1 MKGIGIIG
9 AGVMGLDH
17 ARTLSR
23 SVAGARIVAISDA
36 DDARAGAAAAEV
48 GAQAMADGF
57 ALIARADVDAVIVAA
72 PDHTHAPLSL
82 ACIAASKPVLC
93 EKPLAPTPE
102 EAMQVVEAERR
113 AGRSLVQV
121 GFMRRFDPHYRDLR
135 ATLRSGAIGAP
146 ALVHCAH
153 RNVAAPSF
161 FTGGMAVTNSAVHE
175 FDILRWL
182 LDDEIASIA
191 VHAAGKAVPGAVPD
205 PLLILLRMHG
215 GVLAAV
221 EITMNAAYG
230 YDIRAEVVGKAG
242 TATLARPMP
251 AEIRASG
258 SDQRGYPADWR
269 PRFAESYRR
278 ELQSWVDGLT
288 SGAFEGAEAWDG
300 FVASAVAKAGLQALE
315 TGREVAVDMPAR
327 P

>member
-23 SVAGARIVAISDA
+23 SVAGARIVAVSDA
-36 DDARAGAAAAEV
+36 DAARAEAAAAEV
-48 GAQAMADGF
+48 GAEALTDGV
-57 ALIARADVDAVIVAA
+57 ALIARPDVDAVLVAS
-72 PDHTHAPLSL
+72 PDHTHGPLTL
-82 ACIAASKPVLC
+82 ACIAAGKPVLC

-102 EAMQVVEAERR
+102 EAMGVVEAERR

-121 GFMRRFDPHYRDLR
+121 GFMRRFDPHYQDLR
-135 ATLRSGAIGAP
+135 ATLRAGAIGAP
-146 ALVHCAH
+146 CLVHCAH

-191 VHAAGKAVPGAVPD
+191 VHAAGRTPAGAVPD
-205 PLLILLRMHG
+205 PLLILLRMAS

-230 YDIRAEVVGKAG
+230 YDIRTEVVGKAG
-242 TATLARPMP
+242 TATLARPQP
-251 AEIRASG
+251 AEIRSGG
-258 SDQRGYPADWR
+258 SDHRAYPADWR

-278 ELQSWVDGLT
+278 ELQSWVNGLT
-288 SGAFEGAEAWDG
+288 SGGFEGADAWDG
-300 FVASAVAKAGLQALE
+300 YVASAVAKAGLQALE
-315 TGREVAVDMPAR
+315 SGREVAVDLPRR

>member
-23 SVAGARIVAISDA
+23 SIAGARIVAISDA
-36 DDARAGAAAAEV
+36 DPARAEAAAAEV
-48 GAQAMADGF
+48 GAQPLTDGF
-57 ALIARADVDAVIVAA
+57 ALIARPDVDAVLVAS
-72 PDHTHAPLSL
+72 PDHTHAPLTL
-82 ACIAASKPVLC
+82 ACIAAGKPVLC

-102 EAMQVVEAERR
+102 EAMQVLEAERR
-113 AGRSLVQV
+113 TGRSLVQV
-121 GFMRRFDPHYRDLR
+121 GFMRRFDPHYQDLR

-191 VHAAGKAVPGAVPD
+191 VHAAGPMAAGAVPD
-205 PLLILLRMHG
+205 PLLILLRMAS

-242 TATLARPMP
+242 TATLARPLP
-251 AEIRASG
+251 AEIRAG
-258 SDQRGYPADWR
+258 GNDQRAYPADWR

-278 ELQSWVDGLT
+278 ELQSWVNGLT
-288 SGAFEGAEAWDG
+288 SGVFEGADAWDG
-300 FVASAVAKAGLQALE
+300 YVASAVAQAGLRALDSGE
-315 TGREVAVDMPAR
+315 EVTIALPGK